1 MNIHLTAAFIPGKVN
16 TAIETATK
24 TCHINGEWML
34 LPKKFS
40 IGIGNT
46 EAYTLIYLQHKLI
59 DNLVIR
65 QCRQCST

>member
-1 MNIHLTAAFIPGKVN
+1 MNIHVTAAFILGKVN

-46 EAYTLIYLQHKLI
+46 
-59 DNLVIR
+59 
-65 QCRQCST
+65 